1 MAETAIGSH
10 NEVTVVLLGHEQ
22 PDHRARAVHYY
33 RQAGIPCLAL
43 ESLHAGATGEQCSGR
58 LAQALQQVTTPF
70 VTLAM
75 DADFVLV
82 PALQQAAACLQAQ
95 PRLQG
100 AQGHALAYAP
110 GNAQMTYH
118 KLGSA
123 FDPVADDTARARLRQ
138 YAMAGQQAWRA
149 VMRVGAVQAVLDN
162 VPAELD
168 FSAWR
173 VALSYAL
180 VAAGGIVHLAQTD
193 VICEL
198 VPGTLTPVARDEQ
211 LSRTVRLLRDW
222 DGKQLRACNDEAG
235 FAVLNRFV
243 RATYDQ
249 GDAPLLFTSP
259 WGTVI
264 GEPERVF
271 EPRQYVE
278 LPYYNGALFKQLSAL
293 EFLCHAWPTGST
305 HRQALEGTWVRQREL
320 LQVHP
325 NDTAETLQQRY
336 WKALA
341 LGLFNLEVCQR
352 LVPTL
357 TGKDDGERARELG
370 DWLVRLQALPGIDG
384 NGWLRS
390 TVSGQV
396 LEALAAAT
404 PDKAAQQRL
413 LATLNKRPGAQVTF
427 VVLDLADDDLALQA
441 TFDSLLASGLR
452 QFKLVVL
459 KGGKPPAITTA
470 RDTLHFV
477 QVNESN
483 WVTHLNQ
490 QVRQLSSD
498 WLMVLDAG
506 DTLVGG
512 GLLRLQQELAEAS
525 GCLAVCA
532 NEVQRDAEGR
542 LHGVVRPGS
551 NLDLLRAQPGLMSRH
566 WCVRRETVVAMGG
579 YSETCRHALEF
590 DLLLRLVEQ
599 HGQGGLAHM
608 DEYLVVGSQATPA
621 LLADAQVTLKRH
633 LVQLGYRGEVHD
645 QGDTGLV
652 MDFRHSVTPLVSILV
667 AAEGDLQRLHA
678 CLTSVLQRTRY
689 PRYELRVACAAEH
702 AEATAAALQGFGQR
716 LVLLA
721 GAVSG
726 RDALLNLAAQEA
738 RGDYLLLLGEHCEVI
753 SPAWIEGLL
762 NEGLRPEVGVVGAR
776 LLGRDGT
783 VIHAG
788 FDLLQGPVAHQ
799 PWQGLSAGECVKARW
814 PMSVRSCAGV
824 SADCMLLRRDLFDH
838 CGGLQPL
845 QAFDLDI
852 CLAAAAA
859 GLLVVWT
866 PVAQLV
872 ADAPGEPDNEACE
885 VLQGRWPAAFTR
897 SWASDA
903 LSAVRHS

>member
-10 NEVTVVLLGHEQ
+10 DQVTVVLLGHEQ
-22 PDHRARAVHYY
+22 PDHRARAVYYY
-33 RQAGIPCLAL
+33 RQAGIPCLAIEPL
-43 ESLHAGATGEQCSGR
+43 RAGTSGEQCSAR
-58 LAQALQQVTTPF
+58 LALALQQVATPF
-70 VTLAM
+70 VTLAL
-75 DADFVLV
+75 DADFVLAS
-82 PALQQAAACLQAQ
+82 ALQQAAACLHAQ
-95 PRLQG
+95 PQVQG
-100 AQGHALAYAP
+100 AQGYALAYAP
-110 GNAQMTYH
+110 GNAQMAYH
-118 KLGSA
+118 KIGSA
-123 FDPVADDTARARLRQ
+123 FEAAADSHPRARLRQ

-149 VMRVGAVQAVLDN
+149 VLRVGALQALLDTL
-162 VPAELD
+162 PGELD
-168 FSAWR
+168 FAAWR

-180 VAAGGIVHLAQTD
+180 VAAGDIAQLTQTA
-193 VICEL
+193 VICEFA
-198 VPGTLTPVARDEQ
+198 PSALTPVARDEQ
-211 LSRTVRLLRDW
+211 LTRTVRLLREWNGELGSD
-222 DGKQLRACNDEAG
+222 DAG

-278 LPYYNGALFKQLSAL
+278 LPYYNGALFACLTAL
-293 EFLCHAWPTGST
+293 EFLCHAWPTGQA
-305 HRQALEGTWVRQREL
+305 HREALEGTWVRQREL

-370 DWLVRLQALPGIDG
+370 AWLARLEAVPGIDG
-384 NGWLRS
+384 AGWLRS

-396 LEALAAAT
+396 LEALANAT
-404 PDKAAQQRL
+404 PDQATQQRL
-413 LATLNKRPGAQVTF
+413 SAQLNKRSKAQITFMVT
-427 VVLDLADDDLALQA
+427 DLADDDLALQA

-490 QVRQLSSD
+490 QVRQLDSD
-498 WLMVLDAG
+498 WLMLLQAG
-506 DTLVGG
+506 DTLVSG
-512 GLLRLQQELAEAS
+512 GLLRLQQELAEAA
-525 GCLAVCA
+525 GCQAVCA
-532 NEVQRDAEGR
+532 NEVQRDSEGR

-566 WCVRRETVVAMGG
+566 WCLRRETVVGLGG

-608 DEYLVVGSQATPA
+608 DEYLVVGSQATSA
-621 LLADAQVTLKRH
+621 LQADAVLTLKRH
-633 LVQLGYRGEVHD
+633 LTLLGYRGEVHD
-645 QGDTGLV
+645 QGEAGLV
-652 MDFRHSVTPLVSILV
+652 VDFRHSATPLVSILV
-667 AAEGDLQRLHA
+667 AAEGNPQRLQA

-689 PRYELRVACAAEH
+689 PRYELRVACNTEH
-702 AEATAAALQGFGQR
+702 AETTAAALQGFGQR
-716 LVLLA
+716 VVLVA

-726 RDALLNLAAQEA
+726 RDALLNLAAEQACGE
-738 RGDYLLLLGEHCEVI
+738 YLLLLGEHCEVI

-776 LLGRDGT
+776 LLAREGK
-783 VIHAG
+783 VVHAG
-788 FDLLQGPVAHQ
+788 FDLLQGPVAYQ
-799 PWQGLSAGECVKARW
+799 PWQGMSAGECIKARW
-814 PMSVRSCAGV
+814 PMAVRSCAAV
-824 SADCMLLRRDLFDH
+824 SADCMLLRRELFDH
-838 CGGLQPL
+838 CGGLQQL

-852 CLAAAAA
+852 CLSAATA
-859 GLLVVWT
+859 GLMVLWT
-866 PVAQLV
+866 PVAQLFV
-872 ADAPGEPDNEACE
+872 DPPRVVDQAALE
-885 VLQGRWPAAFTR
+885 VLQARWPAAFSSR
-897 SWASDA
+897 WPSDA
-903 LSAVRHS
+903 LSPARG

>member
-10 NEVTVVLLGHEQ
+10 NPVTVVLLGHEQ
-22 PDHRARAVHYY
+22 PDHRARAVYYY
-33 RQAGIPCLAL
+33 REAGIPCLAVEPL
-43 ESLHAGATGEQCSGR
+43 LAGSSGEQCSAR
-58 LAQALQQVTTPF
+58 LAAALQQVATPF
-70 VTLAM
+70 VTLAL
-75 DADFVLV
+75 DADFVL
-82 PALQQAAACLQAQ
+82 PSALQQAAACLHAQ
-95 PRLQG
+95 PEVQG
-100 AQGHALAYAP
+100 AQGYALAYAP
-110 GNAQMTYH
+110 GNAQMAYH
-118 KLGSA
+118 KIGSA
-123 FDPVADDTARARLRQ
+123 FEAAADSSARARLRQ
-138 YAMAGQQAWRA
+138 YAMAGQPAWRA
-149 VMRVGAVQAVLDN
+149 VLRVGALQALLDTL
-162 VPAELD
+162 PGELD
-168 FSAWR
+168 FAAWR

-180 VAAGGIVHLAQTD
+180 VASGDIAHLAQTD
-193 VICEL
+193 VVCEYA
-198 VPGTLTPVARDEQ
+198 PSTLSAVARDEQ
-211 LSRTVRLLRDW
+211 LTRSVRLLREW
-222 DGKQLRACNDEAG
+222 DGELANDDAG

-249 GDAPLLFTSP
+249 GEAPLLFTSP

-264 GEPERVF
+264 GEPERIF

-278 LPYYNGALFKQLSAL
+278 LPYYNGALFECLTAL
-293 EFLCHAWPTGST
+293 EFLCHAWPTGQA

-325 NDTAETLQQRY
+325 NDTAATLQQRY

-341 LGLFNLEVCQR
+341 LGLFNLEVCRR

-370 DWLVRLQALPGIDG
+370 DWLARLEAVPGIDG
-384 NGWLRS
+384 DGWLRG

-404 PDKAAQQRL
+404 PDKATQQRL
-413 LATLNKRPGAQVTF
+413 LAPLNKRPGAPVTF
-427 VVLDLADDDLALQA
+427 VVTDLADDDLALQA

-498 WLMVLDAG
+498 WLMLLDAG
-506 DTLVGG
+506 DTLVSG

-525 GCLAVCA
+525 GCQAVCA
-532 NEVQRDAEGR
+532 NEVQRDSEGR

-566 WCVRRETVVAMGG
+566 WCLRRQTVVELGG
-579 YSETCRHALEF
+579 FSETCRHALEF
-590 DLLLRLVEQ
+590 DVLLRLVEQ

-608 DEYLVVGSQATPA
+608 DEYLVVGNQATPA
-621 LLADAQVTLKRH
+621 LQADAVQTLKRH
-633 LVQLGYRGEVHD
+633 LTLLGYRGEVHD
-645 QGDTGLV
+645 QGEAGLV
-652 MDFRHSVTPLVSILV
+652 VDFRHSATPLVSILV
-667 AAEGDLQRLHA
+667 AAEGDLQRLQA

-689 PRYELRVACAAEH
+689 PRYELRVACNAEQ

-716 LVLLA
+716 VVLLA
-721 GAVSG
+721 GAASG
-726 RDALLNLAAQEA
+726 REALLNLAAEQAAGE
-738 RGDYLLLLGEHCEVI
+738 YLLLLAEHCEVI

-776 LLGRDGT
+776 LLARDGT
-783 VIHAG
+783 VVHAG
-788 FDLLQGPVAHQ
+788 FDLLQGPLLHQ
-799 PWQGLSAGECVKARW
+799 PWQGLSLADCSKARW
-814 PMSVRSCAGV
+814 PASVRNCAAV

-838 CGGLQPL
+838 CGGLQALPT
-845 QAFDLDI
+845 FDLDV

-859 GLLVVWT
+859 GLLVAWT
-866 PVAQLV
+866 PVAQLFDDAPQV
-872 ADAPGEPDNEACE
+872 ADQAACE
-885 VLQGRWPAAFTR
+885 ALQARWPSAF
-897 SWASDA
+897 SGQWASDA
-903 LSAVRHS
+903 LSPSRA

>member
-1 MAETAIGSH
+1 MAETVIGSH
-10 NEVTVVLLGHEQ
+10 NQVTVVLLGHEQ
-22 PDHRARAVHYY
+22 PDHRARAIHYY

-43 ESLHAGATGEQCSGR
+43 EPLQADTAGAQCSAR
-58 LAQALQQVTTPF
+58 LALALQQVATPF
-70 VTLAM
+70 VTLAL
-75 DADFVLV
+75 DADFVLAS
-82 PALQQAAACLQAQ
+82 ALQQAAACLHAQ
-95 PRLQG
+95 PQVQG
-100 AQGHALAYAP
+100 AQGYALGYAP
-110 GNAQMTYH
+110 GNAQVAYH
-118 KLGSA
+118 KMGSA
-123 FDPVADDTARARLRQ
+123 FEAAADDSARARLRQ

-149 VMRVGAVQAVLDN
+149 VLRVGAVQALLDTL
-162 VPAELD
+162 PGELD
-168 FSAWR
+168 FAGWR
-173 VALSYAL
+173 VALSCAL
-180 VAAGGIVHLAQTD
+180 VAAGRIAQLAQTD
-193 VICEL
+193 VVCEFA
-198 VPGTLTPVARDEQ
+198 PSMLTPVARDEQ
-211 LSRTVRLLRDW
+211 LTRTVRLLREW
-222 DGKQLRACNDEAG
+222 GGELCNDEAG

-249 GDAPLLFTSP
+249 GEAPLLFTSP

-264 GEPERVF
+264 GEPERIF

-278 LPYYNGALFKQLSAL
+278 LPYYNGALFERLSAL
-293 EFLCHAWPTGST
+293 EFLCHAWPTGQA

-357 TGKDDGERARELG
+357 TGNDDGERARELG
-370 DWLVRLQALPGIDG
+370 DWLARLEAVPGIDG

-390 TVSGQV
+390 TGSGQV
-396 LEALAAAT
+396 LDALAAAT
-404 PDKAAQQRL
+404 PDRAAQQRL
-413 LATLNKRPGAQVTF
+413 LAHLNKRPGAQVTF
-427 VVLDLADDDLALQA
+427 VIADLGDDDLALQA

-498 WLMVLDAG
+498 WLMLLEAG
-506 DTLVGG
+506 DTLVSG
-512 GLLRLQQELAEAS
+512 GLLRLQQELAEAP
-525 GCLAVCA
+525 GCQAVCA
-532 NEVQRDAEGR
+532 NEVQRDTEGR

-566 WCVRRETVVAMGG
+566 WCVRRETVVELGG

-621 LLADAQVTLKRH
+621 LQADALLTLKRH
-633 LVQLGYRGEVHD
+633 LTLLGYRGEVHD
-645 QGDTGLV
+645 QGEAGLV
-652 MDFRHSVTPLVSILV
+652 VDFRHSATPLVSILV
-667 AAEGDLQRLHA
+667 AAEGDVQRLQA

-689 PRYELRVACAAEH
+689 PRYELRVACNSEH

-716 LVLLA
+716 VVLLA
-721 GAVSG
+721 GTASG
-726 RDALLNLAAQEA
+726 REALLNLAAEQA
-738 RGDYLLLLGEHCEVI
+738 RGEYLLLLAEHCEVI

-776 LLGRDGT
+776 LLARDGT
-783 VIHAG
+783 VVHAG
-788 FDLLQGPVAHQ
+788 FDLLQGPVLHQ
-799 PWQGLSAGECVKARW
+799 PWQGMSVVDCGKARW
-814 PMSVRSCAGV
+814 PASVRNCAAV

-838 CGGLQPL
+838 CGGLRPL
-845 QAFDLDI
+845 RAFDLDV

-859 GLLVVWT
+859 GLLVAWT
-866 PVAQLV
+866 PVAQLFDDAPNV
-872 ADAPGEPDNEACE
+872 ADPVACG
-885 VLQGRWPAAFTR
+885 VLQARWPDAFAST
-897 SWASDA
+897 WASDA
-903 LSAVRHS
+903 LSPARQH